1 MLLDFEPVHQFLN
14 ITASHKLSHCLG
26 YRFLGSLGLAAAD
39 LPSSNWTLLA
49 GDFSF
54 CIPADE
60 EHVTVVELLVFL
72 FARSCSPRNYY
83 QPTGSAEASLL
94 SHVGVSFWCFW
105 TCHICALVPSL
116 VGNGPW

>member
-72 FARSCSPRNYY
+72 FARSCSPGKITNPQALRRL
-83 QPTGSAEASLL
+83 PSCLTLVCHS
-94 SHVGVSFWCFW
+94 GVFGPAIF
-105 TCHICALVPSL
+105 AL
-116 VGNGPW
+116 